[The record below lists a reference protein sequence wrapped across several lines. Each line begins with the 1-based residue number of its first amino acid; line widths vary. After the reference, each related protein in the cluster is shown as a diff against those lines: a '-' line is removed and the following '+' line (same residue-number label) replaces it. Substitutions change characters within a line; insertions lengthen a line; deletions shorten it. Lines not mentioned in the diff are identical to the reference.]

1 MLTLATGIS
10 LSLSI
15 GLDTLWTN
23 LAHLRPPATFLAD
36 LATAGS
42 IWLIMAGAG
51 WGVVRQIDRLLTR
64 DWLDIVSWIN
74 QLDDRQWQPLPIPDT
89 GPWGQLSYALNQMA
103 RRLSD
108 SQSQR
113 DLFLASVAH
122 ELKTPLAVLR
132 GNLEGLATGELPATP
147 ERWTALHREVHRL
160 TRLVNDLLLIETLR
174 SPTTSIH
181 LTRYSISE
189 QVQET
194 LLKFAPLAAIR
205 QIALKN
211 TVEPVDIEADRERMD
226 QVLTNLMDNAMRHTP
241 IGGHIEV
248 TLRVLN
254 DRMVCCVNDSGSGIP
269 PTQKPWVT
277 QPFYRDPRS
286 PGSGLGLAVAL
297 TLLTAQGGTL
307 VIGRS
312 PLGGAQVCFTLP
324 RISN

>member
-132 GNLEGLATGELPATP
+132 GNLEGLATGELP
-147 ERWTALHREVHRL
+147 
-160 TRLVNDLLLIETLR
+160 
-174 SPTTSIH
+174 
-181 LTRYSISE
+181 
-189 QVQET
+189 
-194 LLKFAPLAAIR
+194 
-205 QIALKN
+205 
-211 TVEPVDIEADRERMD
+211 
-226 QVLTNLMDNAMRHTP
+226 
-241 IGGHIEV
+241 G
-248 TLRVLN
+248 
-254 DRMVCCVNDSGSGIP
+254 
-269 PTQKPWVT
+269 
-277 QPFYRDPRS
+277 
-286 PGSGLGLAVAL
+286 
-297 TLLTAQGGTL
+297 
-307 VIGRS
+307 
-312 PLGGAQVCFTLP
+312 
-324 RISN
+324 